1 LDIEVQGAAQV
12 RKQYPDHRSVLIF
25 ILPGDPKVLL
35 ERLVKRKSESPAKLK
50 LRIDRAK
57 DELAQFTRF
66 DRWVRND
73 DLDEAVE
80 SVVKTVEEGGG
91 FRRTVPPDIN
101 WLIEYGSRL
110 QKEAQRV
117 FDELHPH
124 KG

>member
-1 LDIEVQGAAQV
+1 
-12 RKQYPDHRSVLIF
+12 
-25 ILPGDPKVLL
+25 
-35 ERLVKRKSESPAKLK
+35 
-50 LRIDRAK
+50 
-57 DELAQFTRF
+57 
-66 DRWVRND
+66 
-73 DLDEAVE
+73 
-80 SVVKTVEEGGG
+80 VKTVEEGGG